1 MGIVRIL
8 LALSVVAVHLPPYKF
23 SPILGAIAV
32 PLFCAISGY
41 LVSYTLTSSSKYS
54 QISMLYLNKVLKL
67 YAIILCRC
75 ALLSA
80 YVLVGAI
87 WLANFEGLQSI
98 DHLLLPIVNITF
110 LVKIGS
116 FFSVLTEPYLAPQ
129 TNPHDSDFFTRILTR
144 RPLLDFRGR
153 IYFLSNRAICS
164 QTPSLDIQP
173 SCGITDCPRHS
184 RKVGC
189 QPFMTFGCH
198 FFPLE
203 LSMFPIGVLSHQ

>member
-129 TNPHDSDFFTRILTR
+129 RILVIR
-144 RPLLDFRGR
+144 IFLPEFLLDGLSWTFGAEFT
-153 IYFLSNRAICS
+153 FLSNRAICS
-164 QTPSLDIQP
+164 QTPKSGYSAFLWD
-173 SCGITDCPRHS
+173 H
-184 RKVGC
+184 
-189 QPFMTFGCH
+189 
-198 FFPLE
+198 
-203 LSMFPIGVLSHQ
+203 

>member
-54 QISMLYLNKVLKL
+54 QISMLYLNKVLRL

-129 TNPHDSDFFTRILTR
+129 RILMIR
-144 RPLLDFRGR
+144 IFLPEFLLDG
-153 IYFLSNRAICS
+153 LSW
-164 QTPSLDIQP
+164 
-173 SCGITDCPRHS
+173 
-184 RKVGC
+184 
-189 QPFMTFGCH
+189 TFGAEFTFCLIEP
-198 FFPLE
+198 F
-203 LSMFPIGVLSHQ
+203 VLRRRVWIFSLLVGSLIARVIAVRLGASPS